1 MRKRRRR
8 MEYHNPVLLHP
19 SVDALVTN
27 PSGTYVDVTFGG
39 GGHSRAILEK
49 LSPEGR
55 LVAFDQDEESQANLI
70 DDPRFQFV
78 PSNFKNLPRFLQ
90 YHKAWPVDGIL
101 ADLGISSHQIDTAER
116 GFSYSKEGRL
126 DMRMN
131 AAAALSAHE
140 VVNQY
145 DEAQLARLFYTY
157 GELHEGR
164 RLAQQIVRARAE
176 QPIDTT
182 LQLAEALKPSLP
194 RGRENKYLSKIFQAL
209 RIEVNHEMEVLES
222 LLTQLPAALKT
233 GGRVAIIA
241 YHSLEDRM
249 VKNFLRAGNLAG
261 EVEKDFFGNPLTPF
275 KAVTRKAVV
284 PDEDEIMTNPR
295 ARSAK
300 LRVAEKIN
308 VQPNGLDH

>member
-1 MRKRRRR
+1 

-78 PSNFKNLPRFLQ
+78 PSNFKNLTRFLQ

-101 ADLGISSHQIDTAER
+101 ADLGISSHQIDTSER

-131 AAAALSAHE
+131 AAATLSAHE

-241 YHSLEDRM
+241 YHSLEDRI

-261 EVEKDFFGNPLTPF
+261 EVEKDFFGNPITPF

>member
-1 MRKRRRR
+1 

-78 PSNFKNLPRFLQ
+78 PSNFKNLTRFLQ

-249 VKNFLRAGNLAG
+249 VKNMMRAGNLEG
-261 EVEKDFFGNPLTPF
+261 KVVQDFFGCTASPF
-275 KAVTRKAVV
+275 RQIGGKVIV
-284 PDEDEIMTNPR
+284 PSDEEQQQNPR
-295 ARSAK
+295 SRSAK
-300 LRVAEKIN
+300 LRIAEK
-308 VQPNGLDH
+308 VKDE

>member
-1 MRKRRRR
+1 

-19 SVDALVTN
+19 SVDALVTD
-27 PSGTYVDVTFGG
+27 PSGIYVDVTFGG

-55 LVAFDQDEESQANLI
+55 LVAFDQDEESRANLI

-78 PSNFKNLPRFLQ
+78 PSNFKNLTRFLQ

-131 AAAALSAHE
+131 ASAALSAHE

-164 RLAQQIVRARAE
+164 RLAQQIVRTRAE

-249 VKNFLRAGNLAG
+249 VKNFLRAGNLTG

>member
-1 MRKRRRR
+1 M
-8 MEYHNPVLLHP
+8 
-19 SVDALVTN
+19 
-27 PSGTYVDVTFGG
+27 
-39 GGHSRAILEK
+39 
-49 LSPEGR
+49 
-55 LVAFDQDEESQANLI
+55 
-70 DDPRFQFV
+70 
-78 PSNFKNLPRFLQ
+78 Q

-164 RLAQQIVRARAE
+164 RLAPQIVRARAE

-233 GGRVAIIA
+233 RGRVAIIA

-261 EVEKDFFGNPLTPF
+261 EVEKDFFGNPLSPF

>member
-1 MRKRRRR
+1 

-78 PSNFKNLPRFLQ
+78 PSNFKNLTRFLQ

-101 ADLGISSHQIDTAER
+101 ADLGISSHQIDTSER

-131 AAAALSAHE
+131 AAATLSAHE

-249 VKNFLRAGNLAG
+249 VKNFLRADNLAG
-261 EVEKDFFGNPLTPF
+261 EVEKDFFGNPITPF

>member
-1 MRKRRRR
+1 

-78 PSNFKNLPRFLQ
+78 PSNFKNLTRFLQ

-101 ADLGISSHQIDTAER
+101 ADLGISSHQIDTSER

-131 AAAALSAHE
+131 AAATLSAHE

-261 EVEKDFFGNPLTPF
+261 EVEKDFFGNPITPF

>member
-1 MRKRRRR
+1 

-78 PSNFKNLPRFLQ
+78 LSNFKNLTRFLQ

-164 RLAQQIVRARAE
+164 RLAQQIVRARTE

-249 VKNFLRAGNLAG
+249 VKNFLRAGNLVG

>member
-1 MRKRRRR
+1 

-27 PSGTYVDVTFGG
+27 PSGVYVDVTFGG

-55 LVAFDQDEESQANLI
+55 LVAFDQDEESRANLI

-78 PSNFKNLPRFLQ
+78 PSNFKNLTRFLQ

-131 AAAALSAHE
+131 ASAALSAHE

-209 RIEVNHEMEVLES
+209 RIEVNREMEVLES